1 MILSEYQ
8 ITIWGKADIMKKEVF
23 AWEPW
28 FFITFGLFHL
38 HRIWGL
44 VDRNSYAKFWLEV
57 LENKGV
63 FYFVLMGILGVL
75 CILGIFTFVKNVH
88 RNYWWRWI
96 YLFGGI
102 YLLFDLFAI
111 SISLEF
117 WNKLLLWMFD
127 VTSIYW
133 NIVWSFFILLGG
145 FVLALGIK
153 LLLQKKRQKF
163 YYTDLQN

>member
-8 ITIWGKADIMKKEVF
+8 ITIWRKADIMKKEVF

-44 VDRNSYAKFWLEV
+44 VDRNSYAKFWLKV

-63 FYFVLMGILGVL
+63 FYFVLMGIVGV
-75 CILGIFTFVKNVH
+75 
-88 RNYWWRWI
+88 
-96 YLFGGI
+96 LFGGI